1 MLTADQAFW
10 LAVFVGVV
18 GIGLGFLIA
27 ASVRPSRRPQRPS
40 VEELADPAYN
50 PDLDSERVV
59 KDALT
64 AEADLLAGL
73 WEDSR

>member
-1 MLTADQAFW
+1 MLTATQAFW

-27 ASVRPSRRPQRPS
+27 ASFHRPRRPF
-40 VEELADPAYN
+40 VEEQADQ
-50 PDLDSERVV
+50 VV
-59 KDALT
+59 RDALT

-73 WEDSR
+73 WETRDKRKDRR